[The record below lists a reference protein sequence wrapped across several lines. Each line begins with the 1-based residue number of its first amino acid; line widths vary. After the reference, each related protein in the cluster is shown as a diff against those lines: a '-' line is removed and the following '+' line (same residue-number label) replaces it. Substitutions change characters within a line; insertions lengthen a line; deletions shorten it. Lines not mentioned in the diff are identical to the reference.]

1 MKKFFCIGA
10 VVVAIK
16 AFLKVVFDREEAAD
30 VVSSV
35 VKKRGRL
42 RTALFLAGTAIVSAF
57 AWPLIVW
64 MEFVPLLP

>member
-16 AFLKVVFDREEAAD
+16 VFLKTVFDREEAVEVIGNLA
-30 VVSSV
+30 
-35 VKKRGRL
+35 KKRGRI
-42 RTALFLAGTAIVSAF
+42 RTALFLAGTAIASAF

>member
-16 AFLKVVFDREEAAD
+16 VFLKTVFEREEAVD

-35 VKKRGRL
+35 VKERGRF

-57 AWPLIVW
+57 SWPFIVW
-64 MEFVPLLP
+64 MEVAALLP